1 MGERGLLLV
10 ERGAL
15 RVLFLREF
23 RQARFELGALRLDLL
38 NREAHVGLSWL
49 IAKDKDFIG
58 KRSFVRPALR
68 AADRKQLVGFHPE
81 DGNVLLPEGAGLV
94 AKVSPPPMDVQGH
107 VTTSHWSEALG
118 RSFGLALVKAGR
130 SRHGET
136 LFAPLE
142 SGVVPV
148 KLVDPVHYD
157 KKGERRDG

>member
-1 MGERGLLLV
+1 MHKSR
-10 ERGAL
+10 
-15 RVLFLREF
+15 
-23 RQARFELGALRLDLL
+23 LGALIIDCKTDDL
-38 NREAHVGLSWL
+38 G
-49 IAKDKDFIG
+49 
-58 KRSFVRPALR
+58 
-68 AADRKQLVGFHPE
+68 AAARF
-81 DGNVLLPEGAGLV
+81 
-94 AKVSPPPMDVQGH
+94 
-107 VTTSHWSEALG
+107 WSEALG